1 MRVTGAGDTD
11 LLCVALRFILRRVS
25 FRTQKNMAFPHV
37 RKHCT
42 RYWLIFDL
50 IQEHLELYLKLALRT
65 PLTQSGIIT

>member
-11 LLCVALRFILRRVS
+11 LPCVAHSPPGIVPDP
-25 FRTQKNMAFPHV
+25 KNMAFPHV